1 MISNFRFPYRSM
13 NGLANKIGTWV
24 TSGKLISE
32 KIIPNRQSR
41 SVEGRLDRQDLAAM
55 ILFRAAVSRINFTG
69 GERPKVSLQC
79 LAIGNRSAHHGAAP
93 AAPA

>member
-1 MISNFRFPYRSM
+1 M

-32 KIIPNRQSR
+32 KIIANRQSR
-41 SVEGRLDRQDLAAM
+41 SVEGRLEGQDLAAK
-55 ILFRAAVSRINFTG
+55 ILCRAAVSRINFTG
-69 GERPKVSLQC
+69 GERRRFRFNVS
-79 LAIGNRSAHHGAAP
+79 RSVIAVPSHGAAP